1 MEFEWDEDK
10 RQAVLEE
17 RDLDLLYAARIFNG
31 FVAVRIDIR
40 HDYGEERRV
49 ALGVIEGEAY
59 YVVYTE
65 RDGLTRLITAWKG
78 GRSGKRKYQ
87 ASLARR
93 DQPDA

>member
-10 RQAVLEE
+10 RRSVIFE
-17 RDLDLLYAARIFNG
+17 RGLDLLYAARIFNG
-31 FVAVRIDIR
+31 PVTTRFDTRRDYPEVRS
-40 HDYGEERRV
+40 V
-49 ALGVIEGEAY
+49 ALGLVDGEAY

-65 RDGLTRLITAWKG
+65 REGVIRLITAWKG

-87 ASLARR
+87 ASLAGR